1 MTTIKNNRVS
11 VSILWLFFI
20 IASLSYIRSNINIV
34 SDIQQ
39 FMPTDSN
46 NKRLQVLLHETT
58 KGTAS
63 NLILVQ
69 LAGESPEYLTNLSKQ
84 LKHSLLLDNNLFE
97 SISNG
102 DNIDNTSS
110 FEPLMEYRY
119 LLSKDNDFSVN
130 TLREHFKGILT
141 VLRNGLSGEMVN
153 YLFLD
158 PTRTLASY
166 LVAQSKQIKTNKVN
180 GVWFLSEQSKALL
193 TIQLKSTGFN
203 LDVQQASINT
213 IKNTFEKLDT
223 KNKAEI
229 ILSGSSI
236 IAVAIRDS
244 IMETTRQ
251 VSWVLAF
258 IILLLFWYG
267 YRSIRLAFV
276 ASIPL
281 ATAIVIAISV
291 TQLIFNEVHGI
302 VLAFGI
308 TMLGVCLDYPLH
320 LFSHLK
326 KGESTKK
333 TLNKIWPTLRLGVIT
348 SILAYIALI
357 GTGFSG
363 LTQLAVFS
371 AVGLLTALFVTRWL
385 LPEWVDESWT
395 NKRQFFISYPL
406 RYKYK
411 IILSLFI
418 IVLPISILIIH
429 QDIWSNDISQISPVP
444 VDLRETDRDLRR
456 ALNATDL
463 NHLFLIEGE
472 DVDEV
477 LRKTENLTSAIEPAI
492 KEGVLTGTYSAADIF
507 PSKINQKRTQSLL
520 PNKQMLSLNVTAAMK
535 GLGFKENA
543 FDSFINSVA
552 KSKTQPTVDYEK
564 ILLSPLAV
572 KLKSLLFK
580 QDTNWYSII
589 RVTGVNDE
597 AVFKA
602 WLKDSPNIG
611 QHYMSIRG
619 ATNVLMN
626 QYLQSAWLR
635 FLGVLTLVI
644 FIVFWLSHRRK
655 STIWLLIPVVA
666 GVVVSMTVQVLLGHL
681 INIFHILSL
690 LLVIGMGLDYSLF
703 FNRDWTSVPELQERT
718 HAIIISAITTMA
730 AFGILGLSNIPILS
744 AMGQTVS
751 VGIITCFVIAQRI
764 AVPKIILQGN
774 K

>member
-1 MTTIKNNRVS
+1 MIIIKKNRVT

-39 FMPTDSN
+39 FMPMDSN

-69 LAGESPEYLTNLSKQ
+69 LAGESPEYITNLSKQ
-84 LKHSLLLDNNLFE
+84 LKHSLLLDHNLFE

-102 DNIDNTSS
+102 NNIDNTSN

-130 TLREHFKGILT
+130 NLREDFKRIIT

-158 PTRTLASY
+158 PTRSLARY
-166 LVAQSKQIKTNKVN
+166 LVAQSKQIKTNKVS

-193 TIQLKSTGFN
+193 TVQLKSTGFN
-203 LDVQQASINT
+203 LDVQQASINA
-213 IKNTFEKLDT
+213 IKKKFEELDT
-223 KNKAEI
+223 ENRAEI

-251 VSWVLAF
+251 VSWVLAL
-258 IILLLFWYG
+258 IVLLLFWYG
-267 YRSIRLAFV
+267 YRSIRLAFI

-281 ATAIVIAISV
+281 ATAIIIAISV

-326 KGESTKK
+326 KGESTKE
-333 TLNKIWPTLRLGVIT
+333 TLDKIWPTLRLGVIT
-348 SILAYIALI
+348 SILAYIALM

-371 AVGLLTALFVTRWL
+371 AVGLLTALLVTRWL
-385 LPEWVDESWT
+385 LPEWVDDSWT

-406 RYKYK
+406 RFKYK
-411 IILSLFI
+411 LILSLFVI
-418 IVLPISILIIH
+418 ALPTSILIMH

-444 VDLRETDRDLRR
+444 VDLRETDRNLRR

-472 DVDEV
+472 DIDEV
-477 LRKTENLTSAIEPAI
+477 MKKTEDLTSAIAPAI
-492 KEGVLTGTYSAADIF
+492 KEGVLTGTYSAADIL
-507 PSKINQKRTQSLL
+507 PSKINQKKTQSLL
-520 PNKQMLSLNVTAAMK
+520 PSKQLLSMNVTAAMT
-535 GLGFKENA
+535 GLGFKDNA
-543 FDSFINSVA
+543 FDSFINSVT
-552 KSKTQPTVDYEK
+552 KTKTQPTVGYEK
-564 ILLSPLAV
+564 YFYHHWQLS
-572 KLKSLLFK
+572 
-580 QDTNWYSII
+580 
-589 RVTGVNDE
+589 
-597 AVFKA
+597 
-602 WLKDSPNIG
+602 
-611 QHYMSIRG
+611 
-619 ATNVLMN
+619 
-626 QYLQSAWLR
+626 
-635 FLGVLTLVI
+635 
-644 FIVFWLSHRRK
+644 
-655 STIWLLIPVVA
+655 
-666 GVVVSMTVQVLLGHL
+666 
-681 INIFHILSL
+681 
-690 LLVIGMGLDYSLF
+690 
-703 FNRDWTSVPELQERT
+703 
-718 HAIIISAITTMA
+718 
-730 AFGILGLSNIPILS
+730 
-744 AMGQTVS
+744 
-751 VGIITCFVIAQRI
+751 
-764 AVPKIILQGN
+764 
-774 K
+774 